1 MTADPR
7 LACPPVR
14 RATIHLDD
22 ETDAIL
28 RRVAQPGQESAYVRA
43 AIIEKA
49 ARDEQ
54 RDELARLAERVA
66 RLEREAGIG
75 P

>member
-1 MTADPR
+1 MRKTT
-7 LACPPVR
+7 VR
-14 RATIHLDD
+14 LDD

-28 RRVAQPGQESAYVRA
+28 RREAKPGQESAYVRA

-49 ARDEQ
+49 ARDEM
-54 RDELARLAERVA
+54 RSEVDELRRRLDA
-66 RLEREAGIG
+66 LERRIG